1 MNNYSEELRSILK
14 QSEILAL
21 NNGNNEVNTL
31 HFLIATINSNTN
43 ASNVLHNS
51 NITLENLI
59 NHLNNE
65 TKTKDYIF
73 YSKEFLA
80 CIETIILES
89 DELNE
94 EITTNIL
101 LSTILQNKNT
111 ICYKVLKELNINI
124 QNIINSLKTKDISNM
139 KLTIKE
145 LAVDLTEQARKDE
158 LDKVIGRDKE
168 IERVIEILARKNKN
182 NPILIGEAGTG
193 KTAIV
198 EELAR
203 RIANNEVPSFLKNK
217 TILNLNLAS
226 VIAGTK
232 YRGEFEEKL
241 TKIIKELETVDNL
254 ILFIDEVHTLVG
266 AGGAEGAIDA
276 SNILKPALARGKIRV
291 IGATTNN
298 EYTNSIATDKALD
311 RRFQKVIVNE
321 PTKEETKD
329 ILKKIKKDYETYHN
343 VRIKNSIIDK
353 LVNLS
358 TIYIK
363 DRHEPDKSI
372 DLLDEVCARANIVK
386 TKDESNEYF
395 KKLDKLKLQ
404 KQNFLKQ
411 EDYINAT
418 RIKNEIDKLTIKQ
431 NNKSHLNP
439 SPSVTENILLK
450 VLENKCSCP
459 IYELQDNTY
468 LSNLN
473 KQLLN
478 EFPNNKEQID
488 TLTDITKDIFA
499 KQKNKPASILIKTQN
514 DKLIT
519 KYAQIL
525 KLNTI
530 KLEGNDYTTSISI
543 NKIIGSPA
551 GYVGYNEKN
560 TIFEKLKT
568 YSRSIIIVNNYELIN
583 NEIQSLIQ
591 SMIKTG
597 TLKLANNDSIDVFS
611 CIFILLENNTEKP
624 LGFINQEEKTS
635 ASYDYT
641 INLNEKVLMN

>member
-43 ASNVLHNS
+43 ASNILHNNS
-51 NITLENLI
+51 VTLENLI

-73 YSKEFLA
+73 YSKEFLT

-111 ICYKVLKELNINI
+111 ICYKVLKELNINT

-298 EYTNSIATDKALD
+298 EYKNSIATDKALD

-343 VRIKNSIIDK
+343 VKIKNSIIDK
-353 LVNLS
+353 LVDLS

-372 DLLDEVCARANIVK
+372 DLLDEVCARANILK
-386 TKDESNEYF
+386 TKDTSTEYL
-395 KKLDKLKLQ
+395 KKLDKLKMQ
-404 KQNFLKQ
+404 KQNYLKQ

-431 NNKSHLNP
+431 NNNSHLNP

-459 IYELQDNTY
+459 IYELQDDSY

-488 TLTDITKDIFA
+488 TLTNITKDIFT
-499 KQKNKPASILIKTQN
+499 KQNNKPTSILIKTQD
-514 DKLIT
+514 DKLIN

-530 KLEGNDYTTSISI
+530 KIEGNDYTTSISI

-560 TIFEKLKT
+560 TIFEKIKT
-568 YSRSIIIVNNYELIN
+568 YPRSIIIVDNYELIN
-583 NEIQSLIQ
+583 NEIQSLFQ

-597 TLKLANNDSIDVFS
+597 TLKLANNDSIDVSS

-624 LGFINQEEKTS
+624 LGFINQEEKKST
-635 ASYDYT
+635 SYDYT